1 LEAAAYFLIAE
12 ATGSIA
18 DLTGAKGATVDVR
31 HDRDRLVIEVTED
44 GVSDLHQELEVR
56 FTDLAD
62 RVGAL
67 DGRFSVTHVP
77 DEAITIRAVIPC
89 ES

>member
-1 LEAAAYFLIAE
+1 MEAAAYFLIAE

-18 DLTGAKGATVDVR
+18 ALTGAEGATIDVR
-31 HDRDRLVIEVTED
+31 HDGNWLVIQVTED
-44 GVSDLHQELEVR
+44 GVSGFHQELEVR
-56 FTDLAD
+56 FIDLAD

-67 DGRFSVTHVP
+67 DGRFSVAHVP

-89 ES
+89 GS